1 MNVSREQIDK
11 LIVGGGDP
19 SFPDGGPDVSPTGTA
34 VLNGPVYVGK
44 PTASP
49 GYEANLNVASNGVT
63 QSTFDG
69 QPKYQS
75 SLAIKADGNVNIS
88 GDGKTADALL
98 VSKGSARAATFI
110 GGSPDAVIIQG
121 DLFVSGSTD
130 TGNKGRLAS
139 RFAAADASPKP
150 FDLVHPTKGEGH
162 RLRYA
167 CIEGPEVAVYC
178 RGRLKESNVINL
190 PDYWKDLVH
199 EDSITVQLQP
209 IGSNQNLVIQE
220 FNNEFIVI
228 AEDSTNTDLITDLS
242 TIDCFYHVYGER
254 KDINPL
260 IVEYEGN
267 SWEDYP
273 DPNYNP
279 NKVDSDK
286 KNTKDPRFDGPP
298 NTVTQ

>member
-1 MNVSREQIDK
+1 MNISRQQLDK
-11 LIVGGGDP
+11 LVVGTNDVSYVP
-19 SFPDGGPDVSPTGTA
+19 PDTSPTGTA
-34 VLNGPVYVGK
+34 VLNGPVYIGK
-44 PTASP
+44 PSAAP
-49 GYEANLNVASNGVT
+49 GYEAALNVASNGAVQNPLDT
-63 QSTFDG
+63 Q
-69 QPKYQS
+69 PAYQS
-75 SLAIKADGNVNIS
+75 SLAIKSDGNLTVV
-88 GDGKTADALL
+88 GDGKTPNALL
-98 VSKGSARAATFI
+98 IS
-110 GGSPDAVIIQG
+110 GGSSVDTISVIG
-121 DLFVSGSTD
+121 DMTVSGSVD
-130 TGNKGRLAS
+130 CGNKGRLAA
-139 RFAAADASPKP
+139 RFGAADAKPKP
-150 FDLVHPTKGEGH
+150 FDLEHPTKGKGH

-178 RGRLKESNVINL
+178 RGRLKDSNVINL

-273 DPNYNP
+273 DPNFNP
-279 NKVDSDK
+279 NKVDEDK
-286 KNTKDPRFDGPP
+286 KTYNDPRFAGPP
-298 NTVTQ
+298 NTRTV

>member
-1 MNVSREQIDK
+1 MHILKTQTDK
-11 LIVGGGDP
+11 LIVGTNDV
-19 SFPDGGPDVSPTGTA
+19 SYTAPDTSPTGTA

-44 PTASP
+44 TAASP
-49 GYEANLNVASNGVT
+49 GYEAVLNVASNGAT
-63 QSTFDG
+63 QQPFDT
-69 QPKYQS
+69 QPAYES
-75 SLAIKADGNVNIS
+75 SLAIKADGNLTVA
-88 GDGKTADALL
+88 GDGKTANALL
-98 VSKGSARAATFI
+98 IS
-110 GGSPDAVIIQG
+110 GGSSVDTIHVIG
-121 DLFVSGSTD
+121 DMFVSGSVD
-130 TGNKGRLAS
+130 CGNKGKLAA
-139 RFAAADASPKP
+139 RFATADSLPPKA
-150 FDLVHPTKGEGH
+150 FDIEHPTKGKGH
-162 RLRYA
+162 RLRYVSL
-167 CIEGPEVAVYC
+167 EGPESAVYC
-178 RGRLKESNVINL
+178 RGRLKESNVITL

-199 EDSITVQLQP
+199 KDSITVQLQP

-273 DPNYNP
+273 DPNFNP

-286 KNTKDPRFDGPP
+286 KTYTDPRFAGPP
-298 NTVTQ
+298 NTFTK

>member
-1 MNVSREQIDK
+1 MQIIKTQTDK
-11 LIVGGGDP
+11 LVVGSNDVAYTA
-19 SFPDGGPDVSPTGTA
+19 PDTSPTGTA

-44 PTASP
+44 TGASP
-49 GYEANLNVASNGVT
+49 NYEAVLNVTSNSAQQLPGD
-63 QSTFDG
+63 Q
-69 QPKYQS
+69 QPACS
-75 SLAIKADGNVNIS
+75 ASLAMKSDGCVKIV
-88 GDGKTADALL
+88 GDGKVANALHI
-98 VSKGSARAATFI
+98 S
-110 GGSPDAVIIQG
+110 GGPIDK
-121 DLFVSGSTD
+121 LFVDGDAFFSGAVD
-130 TGNKGRLAS
+130 CGNKGKLAS

-267 SWEDYP
+267 SWKDYP
-273 DPNYNP
+273 DPNFDP
-279 NKVDSDK
+279 NKVDDDK
-286 KNTKDPRFDGPP
+286 RTYTDPRFDGPP
-298 NTVTQ
+298 NTITT

>member
-1 MNVSREQIDK
+1 MSSFSRSQHDKIVVGTNDVSQPEGQPDK
-11 LIVGGGDP
+11 
-19 SFPDGGPDVSPTGTA
+19 SPTGTA

-44 PTASP
+44 PSAAPS
-49 GYEANLNVASNGVT
+49 YDAVLNVGT
-63 QSTFDG
+63 QPAEQQSINRQPPMSTPLGIKLDG
-69 QPKYQS
+69 S
-75 SLAIKADGNVNIS
+75 MEIVGDGRVPNALKIS
-88 GDGKTADALL
+88 GGQLNKLYVDGDAFF
-98 VSKGSARAATFI
+98 SG
-110 GGSPDAVIIQG
+110 AV
-121 DLFVSGSTD
+121 DC
-130 TGNKGRLAS
+130 GNKGKLAE
-139 RFAAADASPKP
+139 RFGVADSKPKP
-150 FDLVHPTKGEGH
+150 FDLEHPTKGKGH

-167 CIEGPEVAVYC
+167 CIEGPEVGVYY
-178 RGRLKESNVINL
+178 RGRLKESNVIEL
-190 PDYWKDLVH
+190 PYYWKDLVH
-199 EDSITVQLQP
+199 ADSITVQLQP

-279 NKVDSDK
+279 NKVDSDEK
-286 KNTKDPRFDGPP
+286 TYTDPRFAGPP
-298 NTVTQ
+298 NTYTV